1 MGRKASQH
9 KSNSSRKPSS
19 HDSGNPLDINNANFD
34 PELFVNRL
42 ISEASLSQ
50 LMAQEGEI
58 VRQIQGLDSDMQ
70 TLVYENYNKFIA
82 ATETIRKMRVDFRS
96 MEEEM
101 DQLASSMTSITAFSS
116 DISDKLRVRRQ
127 EVARLSSTNTTLQK
141 LQFVL
146 ELPQRLKVKVK
157 VFHKSKFLS
166 GEHRGWAAWSGS

>member
-1 MGRKASQH
+1 MVGRKSSL
-9 KSNSSRKPSS
+9 KSSTSRKLSS
-19 HDSGNPLDINNANFD
+19 NDSGNPLDINNANFD

-101 DQLASSMTSITAFSS
+101 DQLASSMTSITTFSS
-116 DISDKLRVRRQ
+116 NISDKLRERRQ
-127 EVARLSSTNTTLQK
+127 EVARLSSTNSTLQK

-146 ELPQRLKVKVK
+146 ELPQRLKV
-157 VFHKSKFLS
+157 
-166 GEHRGWAAWSGS
+166 R